1 MTTKEPR
8 NPEAERLRTRVSE
21 LEREKA
27 QLEQFA
33 AMAAHELLKPLVM
46 TEASATAIRERTEH
60 GLDIA
65 SRRDLES
72 VIRIAARMRLLVEAL
87 LADTREEDGRLLLQ
101 RVDLDEVMRECLA
114 TLATDIEAHAASVEV
129 DPLPVVRGNAAL
141 LGGVFGNLI
150 SNALKYAPA
159 GGGQIQ
165 VTAVH
170 SDACWVIAV
179 ESPGPAIPESERQS
193 IFEPRKRG
201 SNSLRVRGTGMGLAM
216 VRQIVERHGGQV
228 GVTPVGDAANRFFF
242 TLPA

>member
-1 MTTKEPR
+1 MTTTGPR
-8 NPEAERLRTRVSE
+8 DREAERLRVRVAE

-46 TEASATAIRERTEH
+46 TEASATAIRERTGH
-60 GLDIA
+60 ALDFA

-72 VIRIAARMRLLVEAL
+72 VIRVAARMRRLVEAL
-87 LADTREEDGRLLLQ
+87 LADTRDGDARNLLE
-101 RVDLDEVMRECLA
+101 RVDLADVVKECLA
-114 TLATDIEAHAASVEV
+114 VLAADLEAHEANVDV

-150 SNALKYAPA
+150 SNALKYAPP
-159 GGGQIQ
+159 GGSQIQ

-193 IFEPRKRG
+193 IFEPWKRG
-201 SNSLRVRGTGMGLAM
+201 SNSLLVRGTGMGLAL
-216 VRQIVERHGGQV
+216 VRQVVERHGGEV
-228 GVTPVGDAANRFFF
+228 GVTRAGDAGNRFFF
-242 TLPA
+242 TLPV